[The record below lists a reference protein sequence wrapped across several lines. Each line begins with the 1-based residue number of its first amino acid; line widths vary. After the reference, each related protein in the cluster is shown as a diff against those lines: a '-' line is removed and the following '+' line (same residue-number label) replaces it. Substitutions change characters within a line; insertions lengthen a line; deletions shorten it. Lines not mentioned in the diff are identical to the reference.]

1 VVLVSF
7 DYSGRTAQPL
17 TDEQRV
23 HLNQHARD

>member
-1 VVLVSF
+1 VSF